1 MDSVTQTSRS
11 LPESWQ
17 VHLPIFEGPLDLLLH
32 LIKINEVEISDIPV
46 SLICDQFHEYLS
58 LMEELDLDIASDY
71 LYEAAQLIQL
81 KSRMLLPRPKADDAG
96 TEEDP
101 REELVERLLEY
112 KKLKE
117 AAQTMAERHA
127 LRQGIWTRAARP
139 PVDVED
145 DLIDFSEVS
154 INHLLG
160 AFKNVLER
168 FDRDHP
174 PPYLVHREVFSV
186 REQFERLLERLD
198 PAKPLDFADDLRLR
212 SGRGEVVAAFLA
224 ILELA
229 RLALVR
235 IHQADNGAILLYR
248 TPKELAREDLEG
260 IRV

>member
-1 MDSVTQTSRS
+1 MGVATDHR
-11 LPESWQ
+11 LPESWK

-46 SLICDQFHEYLS
+46 SLICDQFHQYLQ

-81 KSRMLLPRPKADDAG
+81 KSRMLLPRPSHDEEG
-96 TEEDP
+96 PGEDP

-112 KKLKE
+112 KKLKD

-127 LRQGIWTRAARP
+127 LRQGIWTRAAQP
-139 PVDVED
+139 PVEVGED
-145 DLIDFSEVS
+145 LVDFSEVS

-160 AFKNVLER
+160 AFRNVLER
-168 FDRDHP
+168 FDREHP
-174 PPYLVHREVFSV
+174 PPYLVHRETFSV
-186 REQFERLLERLD
+186 RDQFERILGRLD

-248 TPKELAREDLEG
+248 TPKELDREDLEG

>member
-1 MDSVTQTSRS
+1 MELEPRATHA
-11 LPESWQ
+11 LPESWK

-32 LIKINEVEISDIPV
+32 LIKINQLDIYDIPV
-46 SLICDQFHEYLS
+46 SLICDQFHQYLE
-58 LMEELDLDIASDY
+58 LMEELDLDIASEY

-81 KSRMLLPRPKADDAG
+81 KSRMLLPRPRREDDEVG
-96 TEEDP
+96 EDP

-127 LRQGIWTRAARP
+127 LRQGIWTRRVP
-139 PVDVED
+139 PPSGAGD
-145 DLIDFSEVS
+145 DLIDLSEVS
-154 INHLLG
+154 IHHLLS
-160 AFKNVLER
+160 AFRDVIER
-168 FDRDHP
+168 FDREHP

-186 REQFERLLERLD
+186 RDQFERILAKLD
-198 PAKPLDFADDLRLR
+198 PARPLDFVDDLRLR

-235 IHQADNGAILLYR
+235 IHQADSGAVLLYR
-248 TPKELAREDLEG
+248 TPKELSKEDLEG